1 MVKPFTSNYKDFSRV
16 SKPCRLEGSV
26 DDLIVEGE
34 IPPELD
40 GTFYR
45 VSQDPFYDP
54 DYFQEGSKAT
64 PFDGDGNVSAFR
76 IKDGRVSWKQRYVQT
91 ERLMAEKKA
100 GRSLFGLLS
109 APFTNHPCVQA
120 LMQSPANTNVII
132 HHGKLLAMHEIGAPY
147 EMDPNTLETIG
158 HEPFPG
164 EIPARRPF
172 TAHPK
177 VDPDTG
183 SLVAFGYNLEGAMDK
198 KFVVFEIDKNGKR
211 AWERSGIAP
220 TNGPFHDMAITPNY
234 VVLVQMP
241 FVLDHS
247 DVYSPGRPDMFY
259 DRHCSA
265 WLMVV
270 PRNNPDKP
278 IRAFKWK
285 NCMNIHTGCSWE
297 EDGCIYF
304 DCTRAHENAFV
315 FIHGPPPEQPK
326 LVVDYVKWKIDP
338 NAESDEVEDPEIL
351 IDIPCEFPR
360 TDERFLGKKAKISFL
375 AAFKQSHSAAVL
387 HQGLNVLVRF
397 NQKSRKMDVLDPG
410 NCLVQEPAFVP
421 RSDDA
426 PEGDGYIIVMVDNLD
441 ENRNDLSYPPDL
453 FFTSRYNSTFFVS
466 LNNNGYDIYYAS
478 SEFPS
483 GAPFELDVF
492 PDPPSDVIDSYDI
505 DGKARANFTFHL
517 PDGTN
522 KSWEMTLDYQT
533 KPAAIQSDAG
543 NLGVSNNGSYFER
556 LNNSDCIRA
565 YAQAILPSRR
575 NLVLVVSNSPRDNPE
590 IRTVPYNIEVNSS
603 METFYQSCANSSGDP
618 IRTPTMGL
626 VSCSENSSLYAI
638 DSYSNSLAPV
648 VSGYRYVWF
657 SWICSQ
663 DDSYPEYNIPGAICS
678 DGAWQSVRD
687 DSSRWSVNGYD
698 VEYCIS
704 EVVEDQCRLNV
715 AINLLIVVIVFNAV
729 KVVVITLVIWKIRD
743 RPIVTVG
750 DAAESFIRQPDITTK
765 GMCLLTRA
773 DASKQ
778 SSKNV
783 QFAYGPVEPKPYKME
798 KKRRGSAASKARW
811 ATAMILTS
819 IALITILGLLG
830 YAIRILKTQYDRGDA
845 KSLVALGLGKA
856 SPFTLIRGWAL
867 PQTGDGAIVATVLI
881 ANLPQLL
888 LSLLYVLLNGLVTS
902 LSLAAEWSRH
912 AHARRALRVSHPRG
926 AQRSTYFLQL
936 PYRLGVPLLACAAGL
951 HWLVSQSIFV
961 AKVDGVD
968 PTGVPQDVGWGSG
981 AVTCGYSPL
990 GIVVTVVAALVL
1002 VGFVG
1007 VLGARRLRPGMPM
1020 AGSCSV
1026 AISAACHVP
1035 KGTSPLLPVMWGVI
1049 PEVEEERDDG
1059 VKVGHCAFSNERVEV
1074 PIEGR
1079 LYA

>member
-1 MVKPFTSNYKDFSRV
+1 MSLCTLVGNIIVTVIAAAIARRENGHASAISVIRKGTCDDIEHTGLAIHLVINVVSTLLLGASNY
-16 SKPCRLEGSV
+16 CM
-26 DDLIVEGE
+26 
-34 IPPELD
+34 
-40 GTFYR
+40 
-45 VSQDPFYDP
+45 QC
-54 DYFQEGSKAT
+54 
-64 PFDGDGNVSAFR
+64 
-76 IKDGRVSWKQRYVQT
+76 
-91 ERLMAEKKA
+91 
-100 GRSLFGLLS
+100 LS
-109 APFTNHPCVQA
+109 APTR
-120 LMQSPANTNVII
+120 
-132 HHGKLLAMHEIGAPY
+132 E
-147 EMDPNTLETIG
+147 D
-158 HEPFPG
+158 
-164 EIPARRPF
+164 
-172 TAHPK
+172 
-177 VDPDTG
+177 VD
-183 SLVAFGYNLEGAMDK
+183 
-198 KFVVFEIDKNGKR
+198 
-211 AWERSGIAP
+211 
-220 TNGPFHDMAITPNY
+220 
-234 VVLVQMP
+234 
-241 FVLDHS
+241 
-247 DVYSPGRPDMFY
+247 
-259 DRHCSA
+259 
-265 WLMVV
+265 
-270 PRNNPDKP
+270 
-278 IRAFKWK
+278 
-285 NCMNIHTGCSWE
+285 
-297 EDGCIYF
+297 
-304 DCTRAHENAFV
+304 RAHQKGTWLDIGVPSLRNLR
-315 FIHGPPPEQPK
+315 FIKQGN
-326 LVVDYVKWKIDP
+326 LVYWMLLGL
-338 NAESDEVEDPEIL
+338 SS
-351 IDIPCEFPR
+351 IP
-360 TDERFLGKKAKISFL
+360 
-375 AAFKQSHSAAVL
+375 L
-387 HQGLNVLVRF
+387 HLL
-397 NQKSRKMDVLDPG
+397 
-410 NCLVQEPAFVP
+410 
-421 RSDDA
+421 
-426 PEGDGYIIVMVDNLD
+426 
-441 ENRNDLSYPPDL
+441 
-453 FFTSRYNSTFFVS
+453 YNSTFFVS

-687 DSSRWSVNGYD
+687 DSSRWSVNAYD